1 MPGLVRR
8 ISILL
13 GLLSLGCAHSVVVD
27 VDEREDFS
35 SYQTWDWM
43 PQLHG
48 KVIAP
53 YGSASA
59 MDARVAGLIETTL
72 REQGLLRSSDHPD
85 FYLTYLL
92 IVTRQTEVVQ
102 QAVAPY
108 LLASHHSSPSYLI
121 EGSVAMIERH
131 DNYRLAIGVSHRPGH
146 MTWKGAVTGRVTA
159 DTELP
164 LEDAVQDLFDRFP
177 PYDLA
182 LAAGQ

>member
-8 ISILL
+8 LSILL
-13 GLLSLGCAHSVVVD
+13 GLLSLGCAHTVVVD
-27 VDEREDFS
+27 VDEQEDFS

-59 MDARVAGLIETTL
+59 MDARVAGLIEKTL
-72 REQGLLRSSDHPD
+72 HDQGLRRSSEHPD

-92 IVTRQTEVVQ
+92 IVTRQTELVQ
-102 QAVAPY
+102 QAVAPN
-108 LLASHHSSPSYLI
+108 LLPSLSSDASYLV

-131 DNYRLAIGVSHRPGH
+131 DNYRLAIGVSQRPGH
-146 MTWKGAVTGRVTA
+146 MTWRGAVTGRVTA

-164 LEDAVQDLFDRFP
+164 LDDAVQDLFERFP

-182 LAAGQ
+182 SAAGQ

>member
-1 MPGLVRR
+1 MPGLIRR
-8 ISILL
+8 FSILL
-13 GLLSLGCAHSVVVD
+13 GLLSLGCAHYVVVD

-43 PQLHG
+43 PQLQG

-59 MDARVAGLIETTL
+59 MDARVAGLIEKTL
-72 REQGLLRSSDHPD
+72 RDQGLRRRPEEPD

-102 QAVAPY
+102 QAVAPNF
-108 LLASHHSSPSYLI
+108 LPSLSSDASYLV
-121 EGSVAMIERH
+121 EGSVAMVRRH
-131 DNYRLAIGVSHRPGH
+131 DNYRLAIGVSQRPGH
-146 MTWKGAVTGRVTA
+146 MTWRGAVTGRVTA
-159 DTELP
+159 NTELP
-164 LEDAVQDLFDRFP
+164 LDDAVRDLFERFP

-182 LAAGQ
+182 PAVRQ